1 MRLTDDSPLSKPGG
15 RAPRKRSRRPAFAT
29 PAAPQT
35 QVLRGF
41 GSDPLLLGI
50 FGLIGITVLVVIA
63 LNRKTTVPDPVLTN
77 PAVVKTGTSAAAI
90 AADEEA
96 RAKERA
102 DTEALFGKDFW
113 DVQDKTDFDESPQW
127 RKAVLTLA
135 EMTPAAVEER
145 LSFSL
150 NVHYKEVMADPA
162 RFRGRFV
169 RMRGV
174 VATNFRAYKL
184 SEPVGGRTDV
194 YRGWVSD
201 PDPDEPPVAF
211 DVLDRPPKFAM
222 VDKVA
227 DVVDIDGVFFRTVE
241 YQARSGR
248 TVEVP
253 WILARTVSIYTQPA
267 TGPSVGQGLTVTVSF
282 LALLFGIVYLS
293 RRNRER
299 EAAAGRRPSSFRQAL
314 ARPPAREPPAPPTEE
329 KPGP

>member
-1 MRLTDDSPLSKPGG
+1 MRLTDESPLPRPGG
-15 RAPRKRSRRPAFAT
+15 RSPRKRSRRPAFAA

-50 FGLIGITVLVVIA
+50 FGLIGVTVLVVIG
-63 LNRKTTVPDPVLTN
+63 LNRKAPAPDPVLTN
-77 PAVVKTGTSAAAI
+77 PAIVRTGTSSAAM
-90 AADEEA
+90 AADEA
-96 RAKERA
+96 AHAAERA
-102 DTEALFGKDFW
+102 RIEELFGRDFW
-113 DVQDKTDFDESPQW
+113 DVRDKTDFDESPQW

-135 EMTPAAVEER
+135 EMSPEAIAER

-184 SEPVGGRTDV
+184 NEMVGGRTDV

-211 DVLDRPPKFAM
+211 DVLDRPPRFAM

-227 DVVDIDGVFFRTVE
+227 DIVDVDGVFFRTVQ
-241 YQARSGR
+241 YQSRSGR
-248 TVEVP
+248 MVEVP
-253 WILARTVSIYTQPA
+253 WILARTVSVYTQPA
-267 TGPSVGQGLTVTVSF
+267 TGPSTVQGLAVTISF

-293 RRNRER
+293 RRNRQR
-299 EAAAGRRPSSFRQAL
+299 EAAAVRRPSSFRQAL
-314 ARPPAREPPAPPTEE
+314 APPPANEPPAPPTEE